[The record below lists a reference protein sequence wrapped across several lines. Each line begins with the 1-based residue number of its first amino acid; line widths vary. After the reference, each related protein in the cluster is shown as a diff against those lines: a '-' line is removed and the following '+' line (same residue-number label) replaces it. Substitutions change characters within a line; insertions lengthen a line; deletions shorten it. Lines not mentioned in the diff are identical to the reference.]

1 MNFDD
6 YSRSF
11 LHFYTEEVPVL
22 LKKVLPKKEACVA
35 DLGAGDGA
43 LLVALK
49 RGGYLEGARKIF
61 AVDLSPERCERL
73 AQCSDV
79 TVYCSDVTEIK
90 GIKDGEAD
98 LVICTQVIEHVDE
111 GKLLSEISRVLKKDG
126 VLYIASLVKKKYG
139 WWYYRT
145 ADGKWA
151 LDPTHL
157 REYASR
163 EEFEKRIGSGG
174 FKVEETVVTPLR
186 LSIPE
191 FIIRRVFAP
200 LFPKINF
207 NSFFLEYAAL
217 DWLRKRVYLHPPRYF
232 IIEVLAKKN

>member
-11 LHFYTEEVPVL
+11 LHFYTDEVPAL
-22 LKKVLPKKEACVA
+22 LKKVLPTKEGCVA

-49 RGGYLEGARKIF
+49 RGGYLEGARSIV
-61 AVDLSPERCERL
+61 AIDLSPERCARL

-79 TVYCSDVTEIK
+79 TVHCSDATEVK
-90 GIKDGEAD
+90 GLKAGEVD

-111 GKLLSEISRVLKKDG
+111 DKLLSEIIRVLRNDG
-126 VLYIASLVKKKYG
+126 VLYIASLIKTKYG

-157 REYASR
+157 REYTSKV
-163 EEFEKRIGSGG
+163 EFETKIGGAG
-174 FKVEETVVTPLR
+174 FEITDCVVTPLR

-191 FIIRRVFAP
+191 FIVRRFLAP
-200 LFPKINF
+200 LSPKTNY
-207 NSFFLEYAAL
+207 NSFFLKYGSL
-217 DWLRKRVYLHPPRYF
+217 DWLRRHVYLHPPGYF
-232 IIEVLAKKN
+232 IVEVLAKKC